1 VNPRDRH
8 RLSNPVVGII
18 AVVTVALAFYFAFAR
33 QVPWHHGY
41 ELKAVFSNAE
51 NLRVNSPVREAGVNV
66 GKVTKVANVTENGKG
81 TNAAIVTMEVQ
92 DKGRPIKQD
101 ATIKL
106 RPRLFLEGNLFVDV
120 HPGTPE
126 APEAPSGYTVPINQT
141 SISVQFDQV
150 LTSLQA
156 NTRADLDILLKELG
170 DAFEK
175 YGGAAGFNELYR
187 TSPVAYKTSAQVNEA
202 LLGTQPHDLSG
213 LIRSFDKVIRGLDAN
228 ESQLKDLITNFR
240 IVTGSFA
247 AQSGALEQAIAELP
261 GVLEIAQPALVHL
274 NQAFPPLRAFAR
286 EILPGVRST
295 PATLTAATP
304 FIKQVRLLVA
314 PAELGGLS
322 ADLEKAVPSLALL
335 SKRTIP
341 FLKQGRALASCFNN
355 VIIPWSNDRV
365 QVATNSPDPAT
376 AGQRSAVGPVFK
388 ETGYG
393 LAGVAGES
401 RSGDANGQYIKVGA
415 GGGANTLAAGGSLNF
430 VQDPANMFGVLLF
443 PIIGSEPPFASSAKT
458 KFHPGV
464 PCENQQKPDL
474 RFSPTASPGPVPPQ
488 PRKSGSSTPPEL
500 QKLMD
505 KARKLYL
512 EGQKSGAL
520 KPSRQSGSGSGTTNG
535 NGGTAAPAKPAA
547 LSQYLQDLSDF
558 LKNDQPR
565 YEQLIRKLTGYG
577 GAR

>member
-1 VNPRDRH
+1 MNPRERH

-18 AVVTVALAFYFAFAR
+18 AVLTVALAFYFAFAR

-41 ELKAVFSNAE
+41 TLKAVFSNAE

-66 GKVTKVANVTENGKG
+66 GKVTQVAHVTENGKG

-92 DKGRPIKQD
+92 SKGRPIKQD

-150 LTSLQA
+150 LTALQA
-156 NTRADLDILLKELG
+156 DTRADLDILLKELG

-213 LIRSFDKVIRGLDAN
+213 LIRSFDKVIRGLNAN
-228 ESQLKDLITNFR
+228 ESQLKDLITNLR

-261 GVLEIAQPALVHL
+261 GVLEAAQPALVHL

-304 FIKQVRLLVA
+304 FIKQIRLLVA

-322 ADLEKAVPSLALL
+322 ADLEKAIPSLALL

-355 VIIPWSNDRV
+355 VIIPWSNSRV
-365 QVATNSPDPAT
+365 QLAVNSPDPKQGASDLS
-376 AGQRSAVGPVFK
+376 QSPVFK

-393 LAGVAGES
+393 LAGIAGES
-401 RSGDANGQYIKVGA
+401 RSGDANGQTIRVGL
-415 GGGANTLAAGGSLNF
+415 GGGANTLATVTPHLNF
-430 VQDPANMFGVLLF
+430 VQSPANMFGTLLF
-443 PIIGSEPPFASSAKT
+443 PILGTEPPFASSAKT
-458 KFHPGV
+458 KFRPGV

-474 RFSPTASPGPVPPQ
+474 RFSPSASPGPAPPQ

-520 KPSRQSGSGSGTTNG
+520 KPIRQSGSANANG

-547 LSQYLQDLSDF
+547 LSQYLQDLSDY